1 MRKISERIAAA
12 AFAAVMLTG
21 MTAVPVYAADSAITS
36 ATVSEQDTMKQALTK
51 VKQRVTIPKELTEF
65 SYTTSKQYG
74 MTCYRFTWHTSN
86 DSKEYK
92 SMQVSIVGDTI
103 ISCTMPND
111 YSTNGEPSFA
121 KLTDEKILA
130 KAKEYLKKLNP
141 HIMDSVEMSISQIS
155 LKGDTAAVNVQRVEN
170 GIKVSDNGGS
180 ITVNKNTGEL
190 IRLNLAWWDDAKYP
204 DPSKAI
210 SETAAQNAY
219 RDLSTL
225 TPYYTIYTDWETG
238 KKTAYLVYRTDF
250 NKALNAYTGEPST
263 YDDDRQA
270 DQGSWDYPFGSY
282 AVYDATVEE
291 TADCEGDAGANPAT
305 GVTFTEEELKGITA
319 DEGLLTDKQVLKLF
333 TDDKYIAL
341 TGDYELTSRS
351 TYKNEKT
358 EQYFSNVRLS
368 VPKKTVKDENG
379 NVTEKLSEAPTI
391 EATINAKTGALEN
404 LYSYGSAAEDTSK
417 KYDIDKNKSVAEG
430 ALKHFLPELAKHYR
444 SAPENDEAYS
454 WVSDGKTYYDQS
466 KTFVFDRYANGVR
479 VEGDYV
485 NITVSNDGRVTGFNY
500 NFTSINFPSVPKFDK
515 NKVFET
521 LFKQQDME
529 LSYKSYV
536 TKKGVVKTYLVYSTN
551 SYTLDRNYKKCSY
564 NGLTIEENTNN
575 IKSYSDIKGIP
586 QEKAITT
593 LLKYNVALNSK
604 DGKFAPDDIITEQQF
619 NKLLASVIY
628 DYEAYPISALFGT
641 YSYIEQHEGRELTN
655 INAAKLYT
663 MAIGGQDI
671 AQLKGIFKQVFTDV
685 PLTDENAGYAAI
697 AKGAG
702 FMTGSGGKLDPD
714 HKVTRAE
721 AIQII
726 YDFIENNTKHQ

>member
-1 MRKISERIAAA
+1 MKKITKRIAAA
-12 AFAAVMLTG
+12 AFAAAMLTG
-21 MTAVPVYAADSAITS
+21 MTAVPVYAADSSVTS
-36 ATVSEQDTMKQALTK
+36 SAVSAQDTMKQALTK

-65 SYTTSKQYG
+65 SYSTSKQYG
-74 MTCYRFTWHTSN
+74 MVCYRFTWHTSD

-103 ISCTMPND
+103 ISCTMPNN
-111 YSTNGEPSFA
+111 YNAYAEPTFA
-121 KLTDEKILA
+121 KLSDEKILA
-130 KAKEYLKKLNP
+130 KAKEYLKKLDP
-141 HIMDSVEMSISQIS
+141 HVINSVEMSISQIS
-155 LKGDTAAVNVQRVEN
+155 LKGDTAAVNIQRVEN

-190 IRLNLAWWDDAKYP
+190 IRLELAWWDDAKYP
-204 DPSKAI
+204 DPKKAI

-225 TPYYTIYTDWETG
+225 TPYYTIYTDWETD

-250 NKALNAYTGEPST
+250 NEMLDAYTGEPSA

-270 DQGSWDYPFGSY
+270 DQGSWGYPFGG
-282 AVYDATVEE
+282 YDDYDVEAACDE
-291 TADCEGDAGANPAT
+291 DAGVNPAT
-305 GVTFTEEELKGITA
+305 GVSFTEEELKEITA
-319 DEGLLTDKQVLKLF
+319 DEGLLTDKQILKLF
-333 TDDKYIAL
+333 IDDKYIAL

-368 VPKKTVKDENG
+368 VPEKAVKDKSG
-379 NVTEKLSEAPTI
+379 NVVEEVLSDAPSV
-391 EATINAKTGALEN
+391 EATINAKTGAVEN
-404 LYSYGSAAEDTSK
+404 MYSYGDSSADTSK
-417 KYDIDKNKSVAEG
+417 KYDLDKNKSVAEG
-430 ALKHFLPELAKHYR
+430 ALKHFFPELSKHYR
-444 SAPENDEAYS
+444 SAPENDNEAYS
-454 WVSDGKTYYDQS
+454 WENNGKKCYDQS
-466 KTFVFDRYANGVR
+466 KTFTFNRYANGVR

-485 NITVSNDGRVTGFNY
+485 NITVSNDGRVTGLNY

-515 NKVFET
+515 NKAFES

-536 TKKGVVKTYLVYSTN
+536 TKKGVVKTYLVYSTD
-551 SYTLDRNYKKCSY
+551 SYTLDRSCKKCSY
-564 NGLTIEENTNN
+564 NGLPIEENTKN

-586 QEKAITT
+586 QEKAIAT

-628 DYEAYPISALFGT
+628 DYEAYPINMMFNT
-641 YSYIEQHEGRELTN
+641 YSYKEQHEGRELTN

-663 MAIGGQDI
+663 MAVGGEDI

-685 PLTDENAGYAAI
+685 PLTDENSGYAAI

-702 FMTGSGGKLDPD
+702 FMTGSGGKLDPG

-721 AIQII
+721 AIQLI
-726 YDFIENNTKHQ
+726 YDFIVKNSK

>member
-1 MRKISERIAAA
+1 MRKITKRIAAA

-36 ATVSEQDTMKQALTK
+36 ATVADQDTMKQALTK
-51 VKQRVTIPKELTEF
+51 VKQRITIPTELSVF
-65 SYTTSKQYG
+65 SYSTSKQYG
-74 MTCYRFTWHTSN
+74 MTCYRFTWHTSD
-86 DSKEYK
+86 DSKEYR

-103 ISCTMPND
+103 ISCTMPGN
-111 YSTNGEPSFA
+111 YNISGEPSFA
-121 KLTDEKILA
+121 KLTDEQILK
-130 KAKEYLKKLNP
+130 KAKEYLKKLDP
-141 HIMDSVEMSISQIS
+141 HVMDSVEMNISLIS
-155 LKGDTAAVNVQRVEN
+155 LKGETAAVNIQRVEN

-190 IRLNLAWWDDAKYP
+190 ISLNLAWWDDAKYP

-219 RDLSTL
+219 RDMSTL

-250 NKALNAYTGEPST
+250 NEALNAYTGEPST
-263 YDDDRQA
+263 YDEDRQA
-270 DQGSWDYPFGSY
+270 DQGSWGYPFGAY
-282 AVYDATVEE
+282 AAYDDIVEE
-291 TADCEGDAGANPAT
+291 TADCEEDAAANPAT
-305 GVTFTEEELKGITA
+305 GVTFTEEELKEITA
-319 DEGLLTDKQVLKLF
+319 DEGLLTDNQVLKLF

-351 TYKNEKT
+351 TYKNEDT
-358 EQYFSNVRLS
+358 EQYYSNVRLS
-368 VPKKTVKDENG
+368 VPDKTTKNADG
-379 NVTEKLSEAPTI
+379 TTSVTESNEPTI
-391 EATINAKTGALEN
+391 SATVNAKTGAVEN

-417 KYDIDKNKSVAEG
+417 KYDLDKNKSVAEG

-454 WVSDGKTYYDQS
+454 WVADGKTYYNQS
-466 KTFVFDRYANGVR
+466 KTFVFNRYANGVR

-485 NITVSNDGRVTGFNY
+485 NITVSNDGKVTGFNY

-515 NKVFET
+515 NKAFET
-521 LFKQQDME
+521 LFEQQDME

-536 TKKGVVKTYLVYSTN
+536 TKNGVVKTYLIYSTDA
-551 SYTLDRNYKKCSY
+551 YTLDRNYKKCSY

-575 IKSYSDIKGIP
+575 IKSYSDIKGIT
-586 QEKAITT
+586 QEEAITT
-593 LLKYNVALNSK
+593 LLKYNVALSSK

-628 DYEAYPISALFGT
+628 DYEVYPISVMFST

-663 MAIGGQDI
+663 MAVGGQDI

-726 YDFIENNTKHQ
+726 YDFIDKNSK